1 MPSSETL
8 DSAHAFYIHVSEMFR
23 KHSLVYYEVLFAQ
36 LAISSAP
43 PDVDTSSLQSTVIK
57 GYTDLGRYDDAYA
70 AFLVTPF
77 NEQ

>member
-1 MPSSETL
+1 MPYSETL
-8 DSAHAFYIHVSEMFR
+8 ESAYAFYIHVSEMFK

-43 PDVDTSSLQSTVIK
+43 LDVDISSLWSTVIK

-70 AFLVTPF
+70 AFIATPF

>member
-8 DSAHAFYIHVSEMFR
+8 DSAYAFYIHVSEMFK

-43 PDVDTSSLQSTVIK
+43 LDVDTSSLRSTVIK
-57 GYTDLGRYDDAYA
+57 GYTDLGMYEDAYA
-70 AFLVTPF
+70 ALIASPF
-77 NEQ
+77 NKQ